1 MPWSMCSRALA
12 KKSDDRAGL
21 AVGLDTLPHKEEF
34 HDRSGEDWC

>member
-1 MPWSMCSRALA
+1 MLWLRHSA
-12 KKSDDRAGL
+12 KKSDERAGL